1 MINAKT
7 AIIVWSNG
15 QDGKILFDLL
25 KSKWYTIIWLSKEWI
40 DVNWNI
46 SYQAKQVDILNKED
60 VNNLISEVKPDELYY
75 FAAFHHSSQDT
86 MPSDEVLFRES
97 TNIHVN
103 WYFNFL
109 NAIANFSPAT
119 KVCYASSCLIYGWS
133 DTNSTNWRYP
143 TSVPNSLY
151 AITKLQDECNWGIGL
166 PIKYH
171 IQVVNAILYNHESEY
186 RAPNFVSMKIIQGA
200 INISKWLQENI
211 TLGDLSAQVDWWY
224 AADYVWAMHGLLQ
237 SDLSWDYIISSGSLH
252 TIQDLVEIVFGY
264 LGLDWE
270 KYIISNQA
278 IITRK
283 KGLLFGDNSKI
294 IRDTWW
300 EPSISFKEMLLH
312 IINCHTK

>member
-15 QDGKILFDLL
+15 QDWKILFGLL
-25 KSKWYTIIWLSKEWI
+25 KSKWYTIIWLSKEWVYRDWGI
-40 DVNWNI
+40 DP
-46 SYQAKQVDILNKED
+46 QAKAVDILNKEQ
-60 VNNLISEVKPDELYY
+60 VEELISEVKPDELYY

-86 MPSDEVLFRES
+86 MPSDEILFRES

-103 WYFNFL
+103 GYFNFL
-109 NAIANFSPAT
+109 NAIANFSAAT

-133 DTNSTNWRYP
+133 DTTQQTEYTLP
-143 TSVPNSLY
+143 APNSLY
-151 AITKLQDECNWGIGL
+151 AITKLGWMQLGNWFAE
-166 PIKYH
+166 KYH

-300 EPSISFKEMLLH
+300 EPSISFKEMLEN
-312 IINCHTK
+312 IINIINK